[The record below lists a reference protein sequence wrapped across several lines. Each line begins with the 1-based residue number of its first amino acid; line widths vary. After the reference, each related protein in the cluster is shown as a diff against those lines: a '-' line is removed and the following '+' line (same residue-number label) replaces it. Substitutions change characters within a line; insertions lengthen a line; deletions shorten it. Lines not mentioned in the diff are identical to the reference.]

1 MEGEVWEWFHNA
13 EVLGLCTIVQESMI
27 HGSSIQVLVIQESK
41 MLAPTI
47 LMALESNEVLRIQQH
62 SKVQQINENLKIE
75 ELLKTQEFE
84 QRLKIYEEGTFMI

>member
-1 MEGEVWEWFHNA
+1 
-13 EVLGLCTIVQESMI
+13 MI

-47 LMALESNEVLRIQQH
+47 LTALESNEVLRIQQH

-84 QRLKIYEEGTFMI
+84 QRLKIYEEGTFMYMGPLVKEKCMNMVIKMSLKY